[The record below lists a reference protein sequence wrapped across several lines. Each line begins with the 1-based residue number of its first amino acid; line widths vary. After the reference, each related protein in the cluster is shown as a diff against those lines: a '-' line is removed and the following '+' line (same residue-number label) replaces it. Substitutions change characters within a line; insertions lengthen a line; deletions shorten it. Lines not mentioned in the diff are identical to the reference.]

1 MQSPNSNRKQ
11 PHRPANGGWRVGCDD
26 EQSAHL
32 QHRRPDHSHSYTGR
46 PDVFDYKEK
55 KIKHHILIFTKIWQV
70 SDSYKHYQKV
80 TGPSNKLAPDKTNCV
95 HAMWVNSDYSYV
107 SPSWLCVSISDSGLS
122 IEAALEGD
130 ENEGVDSHSSL
141 SDSVISP
148 SSGSLFPSDPSLR
161 VAFFFFLC
169 FSDLDFFLFF
179 LESPLSS
186 WCEPFFCFFL
196 FDGYLSP
203 SSLRLDESFL
213 RGATSGLRDLRF
225 AFRDSVFFLV
235 VCLSTQSASSSSSF
249 TSSLFTSCH

>member
-1 MQSPNSNRKQ
+1 
-11 PHRPANGGWRVGCDD
+11 
-26 EQSAHL
+26 
-32 QHRRPDHSHSYTGR
+32 
-46 PDVFDYKEK
+46 
-55 KIKHHILIFTKIWQV
+55 
-70 SDSYKHYQKV
+70 
-80 TGPSNKLAPDKTNCV
+80 
-95 HAMWVNSDYSYV
+95 MWVNSDYSYF

-161 VAFFFFLC
+161 VPFFFFLC